1 MSNEIVLFADDTLDT
16 RELYAMYFTSR
27 GFRVLTSTDGQSTI
41 ETALAHRPHVIVLD
55 RAMPKLDGISVTR
68 VLKTDPRTQG
78 TPIIILTAY
87 PHEAIEGGVLEAG
100 ADIFL
105 TKPCLP
111 EYLETRV
118 RELLKC
124 TPDT

>member
-1 MSNEIVLFADDTLDT
+1 MNEIVLVADDMLDT

-27 GFRVLTSTDGQSTI
+27 GFRVFTSIDGQSTI
-41 ETALAHRPHVIVLD
+41 ETALAHRPDVIILD

-68 VLKTDPRTQG
+68 VLKSDPRTQS

-87 PHEAIEGGVLEAG
+87 PYESIEGGALEAG
-100 ADIFL
+100 ADILL

-118 RELLKC
+118 RELLKG
-124 TPDT
+124 TRHS

>member
-1 MSNEIVLFADDTLDT
+1 MKEIVLVADDVLDT

-27 GFRVLTSTDGQSTI
+27 GFRVVTAIDGQSTI
-41 ETALAHRPHVIVLD
+41 EAALAHRPDVIILD

-68 VLKTDPRTQG
+68 LLKSDPRTQR

-87 PHEAIEGGVLEAG
+87 PYASIEGGALEAG

-118 RELLKC
+118 RELLNR
-124 TPDT
+124 TPES